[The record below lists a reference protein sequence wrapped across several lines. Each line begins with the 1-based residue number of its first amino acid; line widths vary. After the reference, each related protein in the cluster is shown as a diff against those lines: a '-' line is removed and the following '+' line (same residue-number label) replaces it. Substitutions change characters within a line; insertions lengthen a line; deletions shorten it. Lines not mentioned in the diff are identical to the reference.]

1 MMTTIRKTVLAASCS
16 AFLFLTACN
25 DDDPVPAVQEKFYL
39 SESSYTVG
47 SLANA
52 SNIQVMRYLMP
63 NVLGKNAETT
73 AMVMFPKTTRPAGGW
88 PVVVWMHGTTG
99 VGDDCAPSKNQLN
112 SNFSILAN
120 SLLEAGYVIVAP
132 DYEGLGA
139 PGIHPYLNLGSEAR
153 SAIYAM
159 KAIKER
165 YGPQLNPGWVS
176 IGQSQGGHASLGVAE
191 YAASDANYKGTV
203 ATAPASSLGYIITQV
218 APTAIAGL
226 EQTNGPVVA
235 SAVYAELLAYAAY
248 TAVGIKAYEPRFD
261 LGTIF
266 QDRAKF
272 FAEKAEGSTG
282 ENGICLTPL
291 IQEFRDDILAYLA
304 ENTAKKVMDYPGL
317 KAGFEKDAVVEK
329 FLKDNQPG
337 TKALKK
343 PVYVVQ
349 GGRDTAVPY
358 QVTQELVKN
367 LNELGSTPAV
377 ILDIVPTA
385 GHTQAIVDK
394 NEDVVAFIKKYLPPQ

>member
-16 AFLFLTACN
+16 VFLFLTACN

-39 SESSYTVG
+39 SETSYTTD
-47 SLANA
+47 SLTNA

-63 NVLGKNAETT
+63 GVLGKNVETT
-73 AMVMFPKTTRPAGGW
+73 AMVMFPKKERPATGW
-88 PVVVWMHGTTG
+88 PVVVWAHGTTG
-99 VGDDCAPSKNQLN
+99 VGDECAPSKNQIN
-112 SNFSILAN
+112 ERFEILAN
-120 SLLEAGYVIVAP
+120 SLLDAGYVIVAP
-132 DYEGLGA
+132 DYEGLGS

-153 SAIYAM
+153 SAIYAV
-159 KAIKER
+159 KAVQER
-165 YGPQLNPGWVS
+165 YRLQLNPGWMSV
-176 IGQSQGGHASLGVAE
+176 GQSQGGHASLGIAE
-191 YAASDANYKGTV
+191 YAAADPDYKGTV

-218 APTAIAGL
+218 APGAIAGL
-226 EQTNGPVVA
+226 EQSDGSTVA
-235 SAVYAELLAYAAY
+235 AAVYAELLAYAAY
-248 TAVGIKAYEPRFD
+248 TAVGIKAYEPRFE

-282 ENGICLTPL
+282 DNGICLGPL
-291 IQEFRDDILAYLA
+291 TQEFRNDILAYLG
-304 ENTAKKVMDYPGL
+304 ENTGKKVMDYPGL
-317 KAGFEKDAVVEK
+317 KAGFEKDSVVEK
-329 FLKDNQPG
+329 FLQDNQPG

-358 QVTQELVKN
+358 QVTQQLVKQ
-367 LNELGSTPAV
+367 LNDLGSTPAV
-377 ILDIVPTA
+377 VLDIVPTA

-394 NEDVVAFIKKYLPPQ
+394 NDDVVAFIKKYLPPQ